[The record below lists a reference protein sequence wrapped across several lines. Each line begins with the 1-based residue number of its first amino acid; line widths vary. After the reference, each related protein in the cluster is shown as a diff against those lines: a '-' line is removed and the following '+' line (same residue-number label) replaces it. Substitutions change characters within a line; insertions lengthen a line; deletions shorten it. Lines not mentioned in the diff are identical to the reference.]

1 MEIIAGVLVIFSAY
15 FLKGF
20 SGFGPAL
27 ILVPF
32 LTILYDPTSA
42 IFTAAL
48 FDFLGGGLLLYSV
61 RKQLKWRLVLSIFLM
76 LAAGAIVGVLLLER
90 IDTLLL
96 KKIIAITILIFSLAI
111 LFQRNNTPKEHN
123 TFLILLKY
131 PLGFISGFLGGLIGI
146 TGPPLIIYMKMLYPK
161 SFFRTQLIGIFF
173 LGAGWRFI
181 LFQINQ
187 IPMYIPMVSVF
198 IYFAFMLLALWVG
211 TKVHVKVNENLFNKI
226 VAILIIIPA
235 VNLLIS

>member
-1 MEIIAGVLVIFSAY
+1 
-15 FLKGF
+15 
-20 SGFGPAL
+20 L

-32 LTILYDPTSA
+32 LTIIYDPTSA

-48 FDFLGGGLLLYSV
+48 FDFLGGLFLLYSV
-61 RKQLKWRLVLSIFLM
+61 RKQLNWRLILSIFLM
-76 LAAGAIVGVLLLER
+76 LAVGAVLGVILLER
-90 IDTLLL
+90 INTFLL
-96 KKIIAITILIFSLAI
+96 KKIIGIAILIFSLII
-111 LFQRNNTPKEHN
+111 LFQSNNTPKDHSK
-123 TFLILLKY
+123 FLKMLKY

-161 SFFRTQLIGIFF
+161 DFFRTQLIGIFF

-187 IPMYIPMVSVF
+187 IPMHIPIGRIG
-198 IYFAFMLLALWVG
+198 IYFAVMLLALWVG

-226 VAILIIIPA
+226 VAILILIPA
-235 VNLLIS
+235 INLLIS